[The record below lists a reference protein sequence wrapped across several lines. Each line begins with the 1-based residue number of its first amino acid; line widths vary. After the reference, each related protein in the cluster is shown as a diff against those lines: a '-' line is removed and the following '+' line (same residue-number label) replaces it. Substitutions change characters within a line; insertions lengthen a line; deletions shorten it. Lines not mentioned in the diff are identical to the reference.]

1 MQSYRTLW
9 QVVKKYVEQH
19 FFATDYL
26 DPENSIVVVLA
37 KSGTCRK
44 VWSHKLSFGG
54 PPPDE
59 NAFLANM
66 KAASQAK
73 IMKIGTPSMQ
83 CRPLLKWSTCVPYQ
97 RNWHFVFLN
106 CIFDHSISTIC
117 LSHKSTL
124 FCTHNKADF
133 DLQGCNIRTFWP
145 PSVRLGE
152 RYFKVWSSL
161 DLIMK
166 SSAK

>member
-1 MQSYRTLW
+1 MQSYSTLW

-66 KAASQAK
+66 KAASQDNENWNVINA
-73 IMKIGTPSMQ
+73 MQ
-83 CRPLLKWSTCVPYQ
+83 TTAEMIYLCTVPAELTF
-97 RNWHFVFLN
+97 R
-106 CIFDHSISTIC
+106 IFE
-117 LSHKSTL
+117 LR
-124 FCTHNKADF
+124 F
-133 DLQGCNIRTFWP
+133 
-145 PSVRLGE
+145 
-152 RYFKVWSSL
+152 
-161 DLIMK
+161 
-166 SSAK
+166 